1 MSPIKLLT
9 SSPFPVVLN
18 PGSFSLYVMRE
29 INRIKEKENKTI
41 TTDSFRIV
49 ILLISFLTLFIEI
62 IIP

>member
-1 MSPIKLLT
+1 
-9 SSPFPVVLN
+9 
-18 PGSFSLYVMRE
+18 MRE